1 MKKTILFATIAVLIV
16 NIAAGLLLSSYHPFN
31 WTATSV
37 VVALTAVLM
46 FVTESI
52 TMKDGFRVSLPFLF
66 AILGVVMFLLM
77 LFSKHKLEDNWCVI
91 ASLVILLVEAVVLYV
106 TYKVS
111 KHIQ

>member
-77 LFSKHKLEDNWCVI
+77 LFSKHQLQDNWCV
-91 ASLVILLVEAVVLYV
+91 AVSLVLLLIEALVLYI
-106 TYKVS
+106 TYRIS
-111 KHIQ
+111 KTIK